1 MKGQFV
7 FIGETEKTE
16 NYQITF
22 GFTKG
27 KMQMCQTDLG
37 KTSDTELKLKMKK
50 GQPGVGTAMRTEPA
64 KGGTTG
70 SVTMTV

>member
-37 KTSDTELKLKMKK
+37 KISDT
-50 GQPGVGTAMRTEPA
+50 
-64 KGGTTG
+64 
-70 SVTMTV
+70 